1 MSQLMQAS
9 GGGALGLFTAITR
22 LKNIYQTL
30 APDLAKTNI
39 PLYAQHI
46 DAMNLNTL
54 IQIFR
59 AEPNSCLLGTDA
71 LRDGID
77 VPGEALRLI
86 IFDRVPMAKTKYALQ
101 STKPKIR
108 TRNMD
113 QPTNPHETTPSLRQT
128 HPPRNRQRNIHNTRQ
143 QTTNKTNNSIPKTTP
158 IIRCGLAEAIK
169 ETREFFK

>member
-22 LKNIYQTL
+22 LKSVYQNL
-30 APDLAKTNI
+30 APELAKTNI

-86 IFDRVPMAKTKYALQ
+86 IFDRVPWPRPNMLFKARSQKFGRETWTNQQTRMKLRQAFGRL
-101 STKPKIR
+101 IR
-108 TRNMD
+108 
-113 QPTNPHETTPSLRQT
+113 HETDKGIFIILD
-128 HPPRNRQRNIHNTRQ
+128 NRLPTKL
-143 QTTNKTNNSIPKTTP
+143 TTAFPKTTP

-169 ETREFFK
+169 ETQEFF